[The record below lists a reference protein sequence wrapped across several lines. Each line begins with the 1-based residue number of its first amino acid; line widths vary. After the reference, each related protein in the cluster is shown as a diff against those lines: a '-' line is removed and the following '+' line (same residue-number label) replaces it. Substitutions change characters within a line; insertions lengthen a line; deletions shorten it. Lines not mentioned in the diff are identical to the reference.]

1 MKLYIAG
8 IHGMV
13 GSAVAEHAISL
24 GHEVVGKSST
34 DLNLCNRDLV
44 FEELISEKP
53 DWLVIAAAKVGGI
66 GANSNYP
73 VNFLSE
79 NLQIQ
84 TNLIDASHV
93 GGVERVLF
101 LGSSCVYPKF
111 SEQPISENSLLTGPL
126 EATNEPYAVAK
137 IAGLKLIEAYRKQ
150 YGHSWISA
158 MPTSLY
164 GERDNFD
171 LNSAHVLPTLINKF
185 HSAKINGEKTVS
197 VWGDGSPL
205 REFMHVR
212 DLAEVVMLLLREY
225 NDSVAINIGSGQEIS
240 ILGLANLIA
249 EIVGFEGELIF
260 DASKPNGTPRKRLDN
275 SLLAKLNWAP
285 RLSLEQG
292 ITETYQWYL
301 RNLDKGVKC

>member
-1 MKLYIAG
+1 
-8 IHGMV
+8 MV